1 MAKKAEI
8 LTLAYQGS
16 SDNKYLEMAVAD
28 YESLLAKMPNN
39 TSVLNNLAYM
49 LALSNERLPDALKY
63 AETVY
68 GLMPNDPGVLDTY
81 GYVLHKNGKHPEAAE
96 RLAAAVQQYEQNKVD
111 APPDVYEHLGMVKEA
126 LGDKVA
132 ALSEYSRALEIGA
145 SRLTDKD
152 KERINKAI
160 ERVSR

>member
-1 MAKKAEI
+1 
-8 LTLAYQGS
+8 
-16 SDNKYLEMAVAD
+16 
-28 YESLLAKMPNN
+28 MPNN

-68 GLMPNDPGVLDTY
+68 SLMPNDPGVLDTY

-111 APPDVYEHLGMVKEA
+111 APPEVYEHLGMVKEA
-126 LGDKVA
+126 LGD
-132 ALSEYSRALEIGA
+132 
-145 SRLTDKD
+145 
-152 KERINKAI
+152 
-160 ERVSR
+160 